1 MSQQKGSQVF
11 TKIFFQNFYETL
23 QTNPRNTSAL
33 VDQVFSVFG
42 EAKER
47 QIYKL
52 LHPFAVHKCKNEL
65 YQISQ

>member
-1 MSQQKGSQVF
+1 M
-11 TKIFFQNFYETL
+11 FFQNFYETL

-52 LHPFAVHKCKNEL
+52 MHPFAIHKCKNEL
-65 YQISQ
+65 YQIS

>member
-1 MSQQKGSQVF
+1 
-11 TKIFFQNFYETL
+11 
-23 QTNPRNTSAL
+23 
-33 VDQVFSVFG
+33 VFSVFG